1 VTGRHR
7 FRVWP
12 WVVSVVL
19 VATMLVLLAVNGVLT
34 TPPGADAVGRPV
46 GAMDRVPVQV
56 PEGGS
61 VLDATHSPVRSLV
74 YPARTV
80 ALTFDD
86 GPDPQW
92 TPQILAVL
100 RKHQVPGTFFVLG
113 GKVVRHPGLVRDIRA
128 SGSQVGLHT
137 FTHPDLGAVSPARA
151 SRELSESQIALAGA
165 TGEISYLVRPP
176 YSSGVSSVDNQQL
189 QVLAELGRH
198 GYVTALSDVDSRD
211 WEHTDPAAIVA
222 AAIPR
227 TGAGGA
233 VLLHDSGGNRAAT
246 VAALDRLIPEL
257 KTRGYRFT
265 TVTDAVNLPPATTPA
280 VLGDRIAGQIL
291 IATAWLSTTTFDVLN
306 GMLFVVGALVAA
318 RLLVMIVV
326 AGRHAR
332 RARPTAATP
341 RQPYRGRV
349 SVVVPAYNEKETIA
363 ATVRSLAASEHPV
376 EIIVVDDG
384 STDGTGEIVEGL
396 RIPNVRVIRQRN
408 AGKPAALNTGI
419 RAARHEI
426 IVMIDGDT
434 LFEPQTITYL
444 VQPFTRAEVGA
455 VAGNAKVANRK
466 GLLARWQHLE
476 YVIGFNLDRRVFDTW
491 RCMTTVPGAIGAF
504 RRTALLEVGGV
515 SDDTLA
521 EDTDLTMAICRA
533 GWRIVYEER
542 AHAWTEVPTTFGQL
556 SRQRYRWSY
565 GTMQSMWKHRRS
577 VVQTGPAGRFGRVG
591 LVNVALFQIVL
602 PLLAPVVDLMLIYGL
617 LFQDP
622 VRAVLPWLGML
633 AVQMIGAAYA
643 FRLEREK
650 LGVLWLLPL
659 QQFVYRQLMYTVL
672 LRSIHAALAGIRLR
686 WQKLRRTGDFAGAP
700 PTVRQTAVEGQGVRP
715 DPAPMWAPTQL
726 VRPGA

>member
-1 VTGRHR
+1 
-7 FRVWP
+7 
-12 WVVSVVL
+12 
-19 VATMLVLLAVNGVLT
+19 M
-34 TPPGADAVGRPV
+34 
-46 GAMDRVPVQV
+46 
-56 PEGGS
+56 
-61 VLDATHSPVRSLV
+61 
-74 YPARTV
+74 
-80 ALTFDD
+80 
-86 GPDPQW
+86 
-92 TPQILAVL
+92 
-100 RKHQVPGTFFVLG
+100 
-113 GKVVRHPGLVRDIRA
+113 
-128 SGSQVGLHT
+128 
-137 FTHPDLGAVSPARA
+137 
-151 SRELSESQIALAGA
+151 
-165 TGEISYLVRPP
+165 
-176 YSSGVSSVDNQQL
+176 
-189 QVLAELGRH
+189 
-198 GYVTALSDVDSRD
+198 
-211 WEHTDPAAIVA
+211 
-222 AAIPR
+222 
-227 TGAGGA
+227 
-233 VLLHDSGGNRAAT
+233 
-246 VAALDRLIPEL
+246 
-257 KTRGYRFT
+257 
-265 TVTDAVNLPPATTPA
+265 
-280 VLGDRIAGQIL
+280 
-291 IATAWLSTTTFDVLN
+291 
-306 GMLFVVGALVAA
+306 
-318 RLLVMIVV
+318 
-326 AGRHAR
+326 
-332 RARPTAATP
+332 
-341 RQPYRGRV
+341 
-349 SVVVPAYNEKETIA
+349 
-363 ATVRSLAASEHPV
+363 
-376 EIIVVDDG
+376 
-384 STDGTGEIVEGL
+384 
-396 RIPNVRVIRQRN
+396 RVIRQRN

-466 GLLARWQHLE
+466 GLLARWQHIE

-542 AHAWTEVPTTFGQL
+542 ARAWTEVPTTFGQL

-577 VVQTGPAGRFGRVG
+577 VFQTGPAGRFGRVG

-715 DPAPMWAPTQL
+715 DPAPMWARTQL